1 MIAPA
6 EVAQA
11 LARQTPALRRAFVFS
26 VLAGLLVLVPTVYMF
41 EVYGRVVDSR
51 NTMTLAMLTLMALV
65 ALAVMEVLEWARAET
80 LREAGSAF
88 DAQLASRVFE
98 ATQSAHLKKGLNLGV
113 QPLADLRTLRDTFH
127 GSALAAALESP
138 VALVALVVLFLIQ
151 PVLGWVALALALVQ
165 ALISWL
171 NERSTAEPL
180 ARANQAD
187 AQARTYVDG
196 TLRHA
201 EVVAA
206 LGMARD
212 MQGRWLRLHRES
224 MALQARASDNAG
236 LYQALGRGLQT
247 TLSSALLGLGAWL
260 LLHNE
265 LPGGGGMLIVSS
277 VLGARVLSPLVQL
290 VSQWR
295 HVVQARLA
303 WQRLS
308 DLLER
313 MPATPLAMSLPA
325 PRGHVVVEGLTA
337 AASAGGPPMLR
348 QIAFNLQPGDVLAV
362 IGPSASGKTTLA
374 RMLVGLWAPLGGNV
388 RLDGADISAW
398 NKAELGPYL
407 GYLPQS
413 VELLAGSL
421 AENIARFGEPDLA
434 ALHDVARAVGLHD
447 WITTLPRGYDTPVGD
462 EGAMLSGGQ
471 RQRVALARAL
481 YGAPA
486 FVVLDE
492 PNASLDEAGNH
503 ALVHAIAHAKA
514 RGATVVVMTHLPGVL
529 AVADKA
535 LVLYGGAQRAFGPR
549 DEVLAALQK
558 ANQNNNTAARVT

>member
-1 MIAPA
+1 
-6 EVAQA
+6 
-11 LARQTPALRRAFVFS
+11 
-26 VLAGLLVLVPTVYMF
+26 
-41 EVYGRVVDSR
+41 
-51 NTMTLAMLTLMALV
+51 
-65 ALAVMEVLEWARAET
+65 
-80 LREAGSAF
+80 
-88 DAQLASRVFE
+88 
-98 ATQSAHLKKGLNLGV
+98 
-113 QPLADLRTLRDTFH
+113 
-127 GSALAAALESP
+127 
-138 VALVALVVLFLIQ
+138 
-151 PVLGWVALALALVQ
+151 
-165 ALISWL
+165 
-171 NERSTAEPL
+171 
-180 ARANQAD
+180 
-187 AQARTYVDG
+187 
-196 TLRHA
+196 
-201 EVVAA
+201 
-206 LGMARD
+206 
-212 MQGRWLRLHRES
+212 
-224 MALQARASDNAG
+224 
-236 LYQALGRGLQT
+236 
-247 TLSSALLGLGAWL
+247 
-260 LLHNE
+260 
-265 LPGGGGMLIVSS
+265 
-277 VLGARVLSPLVQL
+277 
-290 VSQWR
+290 
-295 HVVQARLA
+295 
-303 WQRLS
+303 
-308 DLLER
+308 
-313 MPATPLAMSLPA
+313 
-325 PRGHVVVEGLTA
+325 
-337 AASAGGPPMLR
+337 MLR

-413 VELLAGSL
+413 VELLAGTL
-421 AENIARFGEPDLA
+421 AENIARFGEPDLV

-503 ALVHAIAHAKA
+503 ALVQAIAHAKA

-558 ANQNNNTAARVT
+558 ANQNNNTVARVT

>member
-1 MIAPA
+1 MILNRISLNYL
-6 EVAQA
+6 Q
-11 LARQTPALRRAFVFS
+11 R
-26 VLAGLLVLVPTVYMF
+26 
-41 EVYGRVVDSR
+41 
-51 NTMTLAMLTLMALV
+51 
-65 ALAVMEVLEWARAET
+65 
-80 LREAGSAF
+80 
-88 DAQLASRVFE
+88 
-98 ATQSAHLKKGLNLGV
+98 LKIKI
-113 QPLADLRTLRDTFH
+113 H
-127 GSALAAALESP
+127 K
-138 VALVALVVLFLIQ
+138 
-151 PVLGWVALALALVQ
+151 
-165 ALISWL
+165 
-171 NERSTAEPL
+171 
-180 ARANQAD
+180 
-187 AQARTYVDG
+187 
-196 TLRHA
+196 
-201 EVVAA
+201 
-206 LGMARD
+206 
-212 MQGRWLRLHRES
+212 
-224 MALQARASDNAG
+224 
-236 LYQALGRGLQT
+236 
-247 TLSSALLGLGAWL
+247 
-260 LLHNE
+260 
-265 LPGGGGMLIVSS
+265 
-277 VLGARVLSPLVQL
+277 SPLVQL

-325 PRGHVVVEGLTA
+325 PRGYVAVEGLTA

-413 VELLAGSL
+413 VELLAGTL
-421 AENIARFGEPDLA
+421 AENIARFGEPDLV

-503 ALVHAIAHAKA
+503 ALVQAIAHAKA

-558 ANQNNNTAARVT
+558 ANQNNNTVARVT

>member
-1 MIAPA
+1 MTAPA

-51 NTMTLAMLTLMALV
+51 NFVTLAMLTLMALV
-65 ALAVMEVLEWARAET
+65 ALAVLEVLEWARAET
-80 LREAGSAF
+80 LREAGSVF
-88 DAQLASRVFE
+88 DAQLAARVFE
-98 ATQSAHLKKGLNLGV
+98 ATQAAHLKKGQALGG
-113 QPLADLRTLRDTFH
+113 QPLTDLRMLRDTFH
-127 GSALAAALESP
+127 GAALSAALESP

-165 ALISWL
+165 GLLSWL
-171 NERSTAEPL
+171 NERGTAEPL

-187 AQARTYVDG
+187 IQARTYMDG

-206 LGMARD
+206 LGMAPD
-212 MQGRWLRLHRES
+212 MQRRWLRLHREA

-260 LLHNE
+260 LLRDE

-295 HVVQARLA
+295 NVVMARLA

-308 DLLER
+308 QLLTQ
-313 MPATPLAMSLPA
+313 MPAGKPAMSLPA
-325 PRGHVVVEGLTA
+325 PRGHLAVEGLTA

-348 QIAFNLQPGDVLAV
+348 QISFGLQPGEVLAV

-374 RMLVGLWAPLGGNV
+374 RMLVGLWPPLAGTV
-388 RLDGADISAW
+388 RLDGADVSAW
-398 NKAELGPYL
+398 NKAELGPHM
-407 GYLPQS
+407 GYVPQS
-413 VELLAGSL
+413 VELLAGTL
-421 AENIARFGEPDLA
+421 AENIARFGEPDPA
-434 ALHDVARAVGLHD
+434 ALHEAARAVGLHD
-447 WITTLPRGYDTPVGD
+447 WIAALPQAYDTPVGD
-462 EGAMLSGGQ
+462 EGVMLSGGQ

-492 PNASLDEAGNH
+492 PNASLDEAGNL
-503 ALVHAIAHAKA
+503 ALAQAIAHTKA

-535 LVLYGGAQRAFGPR
+535 LVLYNGAQRAFGPR

-558 ANQNNNTAARVT
+558 ANQNNNSVARVT

>member
-1 MIAPA
+1 MTSAA
-6 EVAQA
+6 EAAQA

-51 NTMTLAMLTLMALV
+51 NLMTLAMLTLMALV

-80 LREAGSAF
+80 LREAGNAF
-88 DAQLASRVFE
+88 DAELAPRVFE
-98 ATQSAHLKKGLNLGV
+98 ATHAAHLKKGQTLGT
-113 QPLADLRTLRDTFH
+113 QPLADLRVLRDMFH
-127 GSALAAALESP
+127 GGAVSAALESP
-138 VALVALVVLFLIQ
+138 VALVALVVLFLIH

-165 ALISWL
+165 GLLSWL
-171 NERSTAEPL
+171 NERGTAEPL
-180 ARANQAD
+180 AAANQAD
-187 AQARTYVDG
+187 IQARTYVDG

-201 EVVAA
+201 DVVAA
-206 LGMARD
+206 LGMAPD
-212 MQGRWLRLHRES
+212 LMARWQRLHRETL
-224 MALQARASDNAG
+224 ALQARASDNAG
-236 LYQALGRGLQT
+236 IYQALGRGLQT

-260 LLHNE
+260 LLRDQ

-277 VLGARVLSPLVQL
+277 VLGARVLAPLVQL

-295 HVVQARLA
+295 NVVQARLA

-308 DLLER
+308 QLLDR
-313 MPATPLAMSLPA
+313 LPAAPPAMALPA
-325 PRGHVVVEGLTA
+325 PRGNLVVEGLTA
-337 AASAGGPPMLR
+337 AAAAGGPPMLR
-348 QIAFNLQPGDVLAV
+348 QIAFALKPGEVLAV

-374 RMLVGLWAPLGGNV
+374 RMLVGLWPPLAGTV
-388 RLDGADISAW
+388 RLDGADVSAW

-413 VELLAGSL
+413 VELLAGTL
-421 AENIARFGEPDLA
+421 AENIARFGEPDTA
-434 ALHDVARAVGLHD
+434 ALHEAARAVGLHE
-447 WITTLPRGYDTPVGD
+447 WIAALPQGYDTQVGD
-462 EGAMLSGGQ
+462 EGVMLSGGQ

-503 ALVHAIAHAKA
+503 ALVQAIAQTKA
-514 RGATVVVMTHLPGVL
+514 RGAAVVVMTHLPGVL

-549 DEVLAALQK
+549 QEVLAALHK
-558 ANQNNNTAARVT
+558 ANQNNNPVARAT